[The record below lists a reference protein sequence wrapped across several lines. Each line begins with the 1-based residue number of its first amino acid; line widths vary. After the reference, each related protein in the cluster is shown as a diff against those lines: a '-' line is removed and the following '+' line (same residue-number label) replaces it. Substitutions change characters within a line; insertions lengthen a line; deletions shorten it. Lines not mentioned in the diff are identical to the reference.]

1 MLKILLYLLI
11 IGACGGIG
19 ILKAY
24 GYRERVTLLEE
35 FIKMTRTLKAELA
48 YRLDPLPELL
58 GRIGGFKGDS
68 AHLVC
73 KTAAQ
78 LYVERHGRTAADV
91 WETAVAQVYRGTTLR
106 TEDLRV
112 MTEIG
117 ANLGIGSSESQNAL
131 LAVQIAELTER
142 LQEAR
147 QESATRGKMFTAMG
161 FVLGITAVILIV

>member
-1 MLKILLYLLI
+1 MHKILLCFLI

-35 FIKMTRTLKAELA
+35 FIRMTRTLKAELA

-58 GRIGGFKGDS
+58 GRIGDFKADS
-68 AHLVC
+68 AHIVC

-78 LYVERHGRTAADV
+78 LYEERRGRTAADV
-91 WETAVAQVYRGTTLR
+91 WKTAVAQVYRGTTLQ
-106 TEDLRV
+106 TEDLRI
-112 MTEIG
+112 MTEVG

-131 LAVQIAELTER
+131 LAVHIAELADR
-142 LQEAR
+142 LQDAR
-147 QESATRGKMFTAMG
+147 QESATKGKMFTAMG
-161 FVLGITAVILIV
+161 FVIGITAVILIV

>member
-1 MLKILLYLLI
+1 MLEILLYLLI

-58 GRIGGFKGDS
+58 GRIGGFENDS

-73 KTAAQ
+73 ATAASI
-78 LYVERHGRTAADV
+78 YGECRGESV
-91 WETAVAQVYRGTTLR
+91 AVAWEAAVKQVYRGTTLQPD
-106 TEDLRV
+106 DLRV
-112 MTEIG
+112 MTEVG
-117 ANLGIGSSESQNAL
+117 TDLGITSSESQNAFL
-131 LAVQIAELTER
+131 TVQIAELTER
-142 LQEAR
+142 LQDAR
-147 QESATRGKMFTAMG
+147 QESATRGKMVTAMG
-161 FVLGITAVILIV
+161 FVLGITIVILMI